1 MPAETQSSL
10 IFLGEIF
17 IYSRRRGKD
26 MSHYT
31 EVKSAFSSEHTAEM
45 VSALEELWP
54 EATILVSEEGTA
66 KCRGWPGQQPRNCHV
81 VVRFRNPNI
90 EKQGNYDIGFI
101 KRADG
106 SYAMISDW
114 YACTYPEAT
123 NDQGRTGSNAVEGMI
138 KPLYTKNLMKK
149 TLKKNKR
156 LRGFKDISK
165 KNDIITKKDKNGKSV
180 RYARLRYQRT

>member
-1 MPAETQSSL
+1 
-10 IFLGEIF
+10 
-17 IYSRRRGKD
+17 

-31 EVKSAFSSEHTAEM
+31 EVKSAFSSEHTAEL

-54 EATILVSEEGTA
+54 EATVLVSEEGTA

-138 KPLYTKNLMKK
+138 KP
-149 TLKKNKR
+149 TLH
-156 LRGFKDISK
+156 
-165 KNDIITKKDKNGKSV
+165 
-180 RYARLRYQRT
+180 

>member
-1 MPAETQSSL
+1 
-10 IFLGEIF
+10 
-17 IYSRRRGKD
+17 
-26 MSHYT
+26 
-31 EVKSAFSSEHTAEM
+31 
-45 VSALEELWP
+45 
-54 EATILVSEEGTA
+54 
-66 KCRGWPGQQPRNCHV
+66 
-81 VVRFRNPNI
+81 
-90 EKQGNYDIGFI
+90 
-101 KRADG
+101 
-106 SYAMISDW
+106 MISDW

>member
-1 MPAETQSSL
+1 MLAKKEPLNAVDGRGNSPAIATLLFVSETQISKSKETMILGSSR
-10 IFLGEIF
+10 E
-17 IYSRRRGKD
+17 
-26 MSHYT
+26 
-31 EVKSAFSSEHTAEM
+31 
-45 VSALEELWP
+45 
-54 EATILVSEEGTA
+54 
-66 KCRGWPGQQPRNCHV
+66 
-81 VVRFRNPNI
+81 
-90 EKQGNYDIGFI
+90 
-101 KRADG
+101 ADG